1 MPKESPKTYDEL
13 KSKRMTIAMTP
24 TGHQGLNALAQA
36 RGVSLSELLER
47 IGRGLIAIDK
57 EGPLLGEL
65 CAN

>member
-13 KSKRMTIAMTP
+13 KIKRMTTAMTP
-24 TGHQGLNALAQA
+24 TGFRGLNALAEA

-47 IGRGLIAIDK
+47 IGRGLIALDR
-57 EGPLLGEL
+57 EGPLLGEF